1 MKRGPKLKQ
10 GQGPAVAKRL
20 VKVDIATSC
29 AAPRSPIMP
38 DYLADVEA
46 MEPARTVWLENIER
60 VTANGCHEGDSDLF
74 ARYCIQEAG
83 YRAHVARWLAGEEG
97 FDSPQTS
104 RVESL
109 RKMAELLGIAGPS
122 SRQRL
127 GSAKL
132 PSENTFARNGQP
144 PRN

>member
-1 MKRGPKLKQ
+1 MKRGPKPQ
-10 GQGPAVAKRL
+10 GRKGTGTALAKPDL
-20 VKVDIATSC
+20 AASC

-38 DYLADVEA
+38 DYLADDEA

-60 VTANGCHEGDSDLF
+60 ITANGCHEGDSDLF

-83 YRAHVARWLAGEEG
+83 YRAHVARWLAGDEG

-109 RKMAELLGIAGPS
+109 RKMGELLGIAGPS

-127 GSAKL
+127 SASRQ
-132 PSENTFARNGQP
+132 PSENTFMRNGRP
-144 PRN
+144 PRK